1 MEIMFDMATSLPIK
15 LKKEPLIDAIF
26 EVRFSSKVP
35 ASVVVPGFLFTKLEG
50 EKTIESLPISQL
62 PKLVRDADPNLKFVP
77 LSRIDW
83 KLFFIS
89 IGDFSISVS
98 CKHPYSGWASFKP
111 AIVAVMKALE
121 ESNIVNAVERYSMKY
136 VDMIP
141 SSNNQQKVSMINF
154 KVSIAG
160 HELEKEP
167 FQLRIE
173 IPRDGLVHAVQVV
186 SSAQATLHNGNV
198 MEGLIVDV
206 DSFSAQDGISMQSLL
221 EGLEEKLEAI
231 HSSNKAMFFDCIS
244 LETVE
249 SLEPIYE

>member
-1 MEIMFDMATSLPIK
+1 MASGLPIK

-26 EVRFSSKVP
+26 EVRFSCKVP
-35 ASVVVPGFLFTKLEG
+35 ASVVVPGSLFNSLDG

-62 PKLVRDADPNLKFVP
+62 PKPIRDSDPNLKFAP

-83 KLFFIS
+83 NNFFIS
-89 IGDFSISVS
+89 IGDSSLSVS
-98 CKHPYSGWASFKP
+98 CKYPYCGWVNFKP
-111 AIVAVMKALE
+111 AIVTVMKALE
-121 ESNIVNAVERYSMKY
+121 VSNVVSAVERYSMKY

-141 SSNNQQKVSMINF
+141 SSSNQQKVSMINF
-154 KVSIAG
+154 KVSIAN

-186 SSAQATLHNGNV
+186 SSAQATLHNGTV
-198 MEGLIVDV
+198 MEGLVVDV
-206 DSFSAQDGISMQSLL
+206 DSFSDQKGISIQSLL
-221 EGLEEKLEAI
+221 EKFNDKLEAI
-231 HSSNKAMFFDCIS
+231 HGANKAMFFECIS
-244 LETVE
+244 PKTLE